1 MSYGN
6 NFSNCSNPKSELGND
21 FFQELYENRPSKIF
35 SVIFS
40 ALAAFLLLILVY
52 GIAWHEHFGS
62 DKKRTMI
69 NKLASSLCW
78 TWFEWVILVQLP
90 DMVRYIFGP
99 FPQQLCSIQ
108 IALKNAMFT
117 QALLYLDGII
127 ITRYIFI
134 FWLKNP
140 TIFQDDF
147 WNLFLNIWIFGFVHI
162 IQFIYYMMP
171 GRNYLNFYICSGQ
184 NPFTE
189 QQKAF
194 KAGFMGQLI
203 AGFSIVVHIFVFVK
217 ISLYKKKI
225 KVTGFNIEN
234 AQSLKKKIDD
244 FRSIETDSLTDI
256 TTSICS
262 AAILSISAFMAIMA
276 NNTSLQDFNCFP
288 GYLYEYFFRM
298 VWPNLLTSIFV
309 LLYYYRNPMLR
320 TTVKREYLNFIHDF
334 SLDFH

>member
-21 FFQELYENRPSKIF
+21 FFQELFENRPSKIL

-40 ALAAFLLLILVY
+40 AVVAFLLIILVY

-78 TWFEWVILVQLP
+78 TWFEWVILIQFP

-99 FPQQLCSIQ
+99 FPHQLCYFQ
-108 IALKNAMFT
+108 LALKNAIFT
-117 QALLYLDGII
+117 QALLYFDGII

-140 TIFQDDF
+140 TVFQDDF
-147 WNLFLNIWIFGFVHI
+147 WNLLINIWIFGFVHI
-162 IQFIYYMMP
+162 IQIIYYLMP
-171 GRNYLNFYICSGQ
+171 GRNYLYFYICSGK
-184 NPFTE
+184 NPVPE

-194 KAGFMGQLI
+194 KADFIGQLVT
-203 AGFSIVVHIFVFVK
+203 GFSVVIHIFIFIK
-217 ISLYKKKI
+217 ISLYKKKV

-244 FRSIETDSLTDI
+244 FISVETNSLTDI

-262 AAILSISAFMAIMA
+262 AAILSISAFMAWKA
-276 NNTSLQDFNCFP
+276 NKTPPQDFNCFP
-288 GYLYEYFFRM
+288 G
-298 VWPNLLTSIFV
+298 V
-309 LLYYYRNPMLR
+309 
-320 TTVKREYLNFIHDF
+320 NFINI
-334 SLDFH
+334 